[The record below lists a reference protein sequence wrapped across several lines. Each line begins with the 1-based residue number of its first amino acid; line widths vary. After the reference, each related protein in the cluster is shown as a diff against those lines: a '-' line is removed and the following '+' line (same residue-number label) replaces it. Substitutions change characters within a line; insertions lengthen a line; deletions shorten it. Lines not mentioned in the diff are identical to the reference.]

1 MKITGCIEFEYD
13 VNVEEI
19 ANIVIAN
26 KRYQCTFEDLDTYAD
41 RNSDKPWL
49 EDALN
54 ENWEEIFYEVNE
66 VIQKCY
72 NIEKKIALLK
82 AMDDYILD
90 VIGDED
96 VFGDWW
102 QYGIADANIKDDD
115 FYAEFVEDIDRI
127 INLFN
132 AIINE

>member
-1 MKITGCIEFEYD
+1 M
-13 VNVEEI
+13 V
-19 ANIVIAN
+19 AN

-41 RNSDKPWL
+41 RNSADKPWL

-66 VIQKCY
+66 IIQKRY

-96 VFGDWW
+96 LFEEWW
-102 QYGIADANIKDDD
+102 QYGIADANTKDDD
-115 FYAEFVEDIDRI
+115 FYAEFAEDIDDI
-127 INLFN
+127 IKCFN
-132 AIINE
+132 NIVNG